1 VGDRRDHS
9 GRCYG
14 PSALNSSTKSPP
26 ERFGQP
32 RSDQR
37 HPPDRAA
44 KPLAAGHGDAE
55 PLTPSASRAPGARY
69 LQFPF
74 PGRGPGA
81 GPFRGRR
88 ASRIVLI
95 GLLVSILTPALAFIV
110 GWLAFSVPSPAVVAA
125 ARKQVTTILAS
136 DGKSEIGRYVP
147 EEGNRIVVSLSQV
160 PIHVQNAVLAVE
172 DRSFRSNPGFDIGA
186 IARAVGDQLTGG
198 SGGGSTITQQYIKVV
213 TGHDEYSLLRKF
225 REVIVA
231 SKITKRQ
238 SKDQILQ
245 DYLNAIYF
253 GRGAYGIQAASQT
266 YFGKDVQNLTVSEA
280 AVLAGLIRSP
290 SSLDPATDLPAAQ
303 ARWNLVLDGMVGQG
317 WLTPADRAV
326 QAYPKTLAL
335 SPASQALGVP
345 TDDRAHVVDRVLE
358 ELASQGITRAQLAV
372 GGGRILTTIDPRAQQ
387 LVRDAV
393 RAELRGQPSNLHSSL
408 VAVDPR
414 SGAVIAY
421 YGGSEG
427 NGFDLAG
434 GLAWSPGSAFKPFT
448 MLAALER
455 GIGMYSVYDGKS
467 PLLIGGR
474 SYANSE
480 SRNYPKLTLK
490 QAMTQSVNTAFVRLA
505 RDVGAQAI
513 RDAAIQAGIPEEING
528 KRALAEPDS
537 GEPGLGITLGQYPVH
552 TIDMASAY
560 GTFAADGVR
569 HQPFFV
575 REYDNSEG
583 SVKYQHI
590 DEPQPA
596 FDQGDPTRNAQLARN
611 VTATLTDVARSSQ
624 IPVAGGRQVAA
635 KTGTHQLGDT
645 GHNAAAWTIGY
656 SPSISTAVWV
666 GDPANS
672 AIKNASGADI
682 FGRGLPGEIWQRFMN
697 SYLQG
702 SPREVFPP
710 FALIGPPP
718 PTRATTQSPA
728 WRIRQPRNTD
738 PFAPRGPDFWQPEP
752 FATPEPDFQDTEP
765 TPVKPPRKPT
775 RPQRSDCYPLGC

>member
-1 VGDRRDHS
+1 
-9 GRCYG
+9 
-14 PSALNSSTKSPP
+14 
-26 ERFGQP
+26 
-32 RSDQR
+32 
-37 HPPDRAA
+37 
-44 KPLAAGHGDAE
+44 
-55 PLTPSASRAPGARY
+55 
-69 LQFPF
+69 
-74 PGRGPGA
+74 
-81 GPFRGRR
+81 
-88 ASRIVLI
+88 VLI
-95 GLLVSILTPALAFIV
+95 GLLVCILTPVLAVIV

-136 DGKSEIGRYVP
+136 DGKAEVGRYVP

-160 PIHVQNAVLAVE
+160 PMHVQNAVLAAE

-186 IARAVGDQLTGG
+186 IARAVGDQLSGG
-198 SGGGSTITQQYIKVV
+198 GGGGSTITQQYIKVV

-231 SKITKRQ
+231 AKITKRE
-238 SKDQILQ
+238 SKVQILQ

-253 GRGAYGIQAASQT
+253 GRGAYGIQAASQA
-266 YFGKDVQNLTVSEA
+266 YFGKDVRDLTVSEA

-290 SSLDPATDLPAAQ
+290 SSLDPATDLAAAQ
-303 ARWNLVLDGMVGQG
+303 ARWNLVLDGMVEQG
-317 WLTPADRAV
+317 WLSPADRAV
-326 QAYPKTLAL
+326 QVYPKTLAL
-335 SPASQALGVP
+335 SQASQALGVP
-345 TDDRAHVVDRVLE
+345 TDDRAHVVDRVLD
-358 ELASQGITRAQLAV
+358 ELASQGVTRAQLAV

-393 RAELRGQPSNLHSSL
+393 RAELRGQPSNLRSSL
-408 VAVDPR
+408 VAIDPR
-414 SGAVIAY
+414 SGAVIGY

-467 PLLIGGR
+467 PLVIGGR

-480 SRNYPKLTLK
+480 SRNYPRLTLK

-505 RDVGAQAI
+505 QDVGAQAI

-528 KRALAEPDS
+528 KRALAEPDI

-560 GTFAADGVR
+560 ATFAADGVR

-575 REYDNSEG
+575 REYDDSHG
-583 SVKYQHI
+583 SVIYQHL
-590 DEPQPA
+590 DKPQPA
-596 FDQGDPTRNAQLARN
+596 FDQADSTRNAQLARN

-656 SPSISTAVWV
+656 TPSISTAVWV

-672 AIKNASGADI
+672 AIKNAYGGDI

-710 FALIGPPP
+710 FALIGPRP
-718 PTRATTQSPA
+718 PTRVTTQSPA
-728 WRIRQPRNTD
+728 WRTRQPRNTD
-738 PFAPRGPDFWQPEP
+738 PFAPLVPDLPQTAP
-752 FATPEPDFQDTEP
+752 FATPEPEFQDSVP
-765 TPVKPPRKPT
+765 TPAKPPRKPT
-775 RPQRSDCYPLGC
+775 RAQRSDCYPWRC